1 MLSMTRDEWMEIR
14 SWYADAMDGDDAF
27 DYVCELLQAEIDYT
41 KLRFPV
47 CKLYVHRVERELGH
61 LKEIASDI
69 SAENFEEES

>member
-14 SWYADAMDGDDAF
+14 NRFPDAMDGDDAL

-41 KLRFPV
+41 KLRAPE
-47 CKLYVHRVERELGH
+47 CKLYVRRVERELWH

>member
-14 SWYADAMDGDDAF
+14 NRYPDAMDGDDAF
-27 DYVCELLQAEIDYT
+27 DYVCDLLQAEIDYT
-41 KLRFPV
+41 KIRYPE
-47 CKLYVHRVERELGH
+47 CKLYMRRVERELGD

>member
-14 SWYADAMDGDDAF
+14 NRYPDAMDGDDAF
-27 DYVCELLQAEIDYT
+27 DYVCDLLQDEIDYT
-41 KLRFPV
+41 KLRYPG
-47 CKLYVHRVERELGH
+47 CKMYVRRVERELEH